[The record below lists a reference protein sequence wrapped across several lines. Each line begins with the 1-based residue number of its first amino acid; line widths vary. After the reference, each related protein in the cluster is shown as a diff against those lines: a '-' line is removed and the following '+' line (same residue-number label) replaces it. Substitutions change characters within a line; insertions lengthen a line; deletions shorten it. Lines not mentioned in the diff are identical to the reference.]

1 MPNNSLEH
9 EIKKN
14 SDSVFI
20 SKDLKDLIE
29 YDNNGMNRIIRK
41 STKLEINDLQLINIK
56 VHVLILLKDI
66 GRLVEHV
73 VEEFGENQCR
83 PLVLI
88 LRVIQLALE
97 FYVLVLEGF
106 VVYLTLMQF
115 LFNIIQFMLQ
125 EIDQIFISL
134 VLEWLLQGVG

>member
-1 MPNNSLEH
+1 
-9 EIKKN
+9 
-14 SDSVFI
+14 
-20 SKDLKDLIE
+20 
-29 YDNNGMNRIIRK
+29 MNRIIRK